1 MLEVSGDSLTLS
13 YRVTARQLVQL
24 TAPIASDGTIHADD
38 GTGSI
43 EGKVGDGKLELT
55 VSSRMCENH
64 WIMTKVD

>member
-1 MLEVSGDSLTLS
+1 MLEVVGDSLTLS

-24 TAPIASDGTIHADD
+24 TAPIGPDGTIHADD
-38 GTGSI
+38 GNGTI
-43 EGKVGDGKLELT
+43 DGKVGDGRLEVT